1 MHPVA
6 PMIMIGFGALAM
18 MGLFIY
24 IAITLANAE
33 NYNAVKTNLIVSS
46 VLNIICTIIFMLG
59 ISFYISGD
67 PTSANRIMLF
77 LIGVAILLSLSGLT
91 VALLDKA
98 A

>member
-1 MHPVA
+1 
-6 PMIMIGFGALAM
+6 MIMIGFGALAM